1 MRASSRLVV
10 ATHVLAAIAL
20 ARGTPVSSDVLARS
34 VNTNPAFVRRLLG
47 ALAKAGLAESQMGQG
62 GGALLARPAEKI
74 SLLDVYRAVDDQNL
88 FALHHG
94 GPNPKCPIGRSI
106 TPILEAEIVEAANAL
121 ERSLAATTIADIA
134 GRIEARVGRA
144 TLERLLDS

>member
-1 MRASSRLVV
+1 MPASSRLVL
-10 ATHVLAAIAL
+10 ATHVLAALAL
-20 ARGTPVSSDVLARS
+20 ARGVPVNSVALARS

-62 GGALLARPAEKI
+62 GGALLSRPAEKI
-74 SLLDVYRAVDDQNL
+74 TLLDVYRAVDDQNL
-88 FALHHG
+88 FALHHR
-94 GPNPKCPIGRSI
+94 GPNPMCPIGRNI
-106 TPILEAEIVEAANAL
+106 TPILEAEIAEAANAL

-134 GRIEARVGRA
+134 GRIEARAGRA

>member
-1 MRASSRLVV
+1 VAASSRLVV
-10 ATHVLAAIAL
+10 ATHVLAALAL
-20 ARGTPVSSDVLARS
+20 ARGTPVSSEAVARS

-47 ALAKAGLAESQMGQG
+47 ALSKAGLAESQMGQG

-74 SLLDVYRAVDDQNL
+74 TLFDVYRAVDDQNV
-88 FALHHG
+88 FALHHH
-94 GPNPKCPIGRSI
+94 GPNPKCPIGRNI
-106 TPILEAEIVEAANAL
+106 TPILEVEIAEAANAL
-121 ERSLAATTIADIA
+121 ERSLAGTTIADIA